1 MGFHSPM
8 RLSVMDRRVFIVIAT
23 RALLAMPLPA
33 LAQQPG
39 KVYRIGVLGGGT
51 AAQSAT
57 RIDAFRQ
64 GLRELGWVNERAV
77 AFDERWADGH
87 YERLPALAAELVGLK
102 VDLILA
108 GGGTPAVVAAMK
120 ATQRIP
126 IVVGA
131 ISDPVA
137 TKVAQ
142 SLAHPGGNV
151 TGITNMASEL
161 YPKRLALLKE
171 VLPGVKHVAILVNG
185 ANPFSPEALR
195 LSQVAAR
202 SLGIQLEAFDV
213 RDPKDFEKTFE
224 KMAHAGVQAVLVGT
238 DILLLGSVKQLGGLS
253 LKHQLPLLA
262 GNHDVGVLVAYNVDN
277 DESYRRAATYV
288 DKILKGAKPG
298 DLPFEQPT
306 KFSLIIDLRTAKAL
320 GLSIPQ
326 SLLVRADEI
335 IR

>member
-1 MGFHSPM
+1 
-8 RLSVMDRRVFIVIAT
+8 MDRRAFIFTAT
-23 RALLAMPLPA
+23 QALLAMPLAA
-33 LAQQPG
+33 LAQQAG
-39 KVYRIGVLGGGT
+39 KVYRIGVLGAGT
-51 AAQSAT
+51 AAQNAT
-57 RIDAFRQ
+57 RMDAFRQ
-64 GLRELGWVNERAV
+64 GLRELGWVNERAIV
-77 AFDERWADGH
+77 FDERWADGH
-87 YERLPALAAELVGLK
+87 YERLSALAAELVALK

-108 GGGTPAVVAAMK
+108 SGGTPAAEAAMK

-137 TKVAQ
+137 TKMVQ

-171 VLPGVKHVAILVNG
+171 GLPGVKHVALLLNG

-202 SLGIQLEAFDV
+202 SLGIQLETFDV

-224 KMAHAGVQAVLVGT
+224 KMSHAGVQAVLVGT
-238 DILLLGSVKQLGGLS
+238 DILLLNNVKQLGGLA
-253 LKHQLPLLA
+253 LKHHVPLIA

-306 KFSLIIDLRTAKAL
+306 KFSLIIDLVAAKAL
-320 GLSIPQ
+320 GLTIPR
-326 SLLVRADEI
+326 SLLVRANEVI
-335 IR
+335 E